1 MELSTVDALLIFFSA
16 FTRLRLSVFSSSL
29 TPKLLPD
36 TAGAPRGLAMKVFG
50 VEGSKIF
57 QSPDQKTQDWTFNNY
72 PLLELRT
79 PQVTNEIADS
89 LERNWN
95 DGRFFL
101 VRSL

>member
-1 MELSTVDALLIFFSA
+1 
-16 FTRLRLSVFSSSL
+16 
-29 TPKLLPD
+29 
-36 TAGAPRGLAMKVFG
+36 MKVFG

-57 QSPDQKTQDWTFNNY
+57 QTPDQKTQDWTFNNY

-95 DGRFFL
+95 DGSFPIFPCY
-101 VRSL
+101 SF